1 MLTST
6 TPYNRPLGD
15 GLVLK
20 SITDKSDAER
30 VIAFDAQIFGQ
41 GTAAFAS
48 DLILDHPDTRPEH
61 WLYIEDETS
70 KQIVSSLCLIPWQWR
85 YEDVT
90 LKSGEVGIVGTL
102 ESHRNRGLVRL
113 LMARHRELLCEGDFD
128 FSHIQGIPYFYRQF
142 GYEYAMPLDVH
153 WNLELH
159 SLPDK
164 PASTAYNFRL
174 ATQQDIPVL
183 MGLYEQAA
191 KGLQISTVR
200 DEHIWNYLLEHA
212 FTSDV
217 GAETW
222 LISDAA
228 GQPTAY
234 FRIPSHGFGSGL
246 IVNETSRLNDETAQA
261 LLVHLKGI
269 AQERSKPNIRLDL
282 PDSNDLVRV
291 AAGFNAHN
299 DGCYCWQI
307 HLVDVARLLR
317 KLAPVLERR
326 IAASLFAGMTRTLC
340 LNLYKE
346 AFELHFEQGKLQAV
360 KSIGFTD
367 EWGIK
372 IPPLF
377 LAPLILGYRSHK
389 QLREMYA
396 DVSINREYH
405 HLIDVL
411 FPKLESFLFTIF

>member
-6 TPYNRPLGD
+6 TPYNRSLGD

-20 SITDKSDAER
+20 SIADQNDAQR
-30 VIAFDAQIFGQ
+30 LIAFDAQIFGQ
-41 GTAAFAS
+41 GTGAFAS
-48 DLILDHPDTRPEH
+48 DLILRHPDTRPEQ
-61 WLYIEDETS
+61 WLYIEDENT
-70 KQIVSSLCLIPWQWR
+70 KQIISSLCLIPWQWR

-113 LMARHRELLCEGDFD
+113 LMARHRELLCEGEFD

-164 PASTAYNFRL
+164 PADPTYSFRL
-174 ATQQDIPVL
+174 ATKQDVPIL
-183 MGLYEQAA
+183 MRLYEQAA
-191 KGLQISTVR
+191 KSLHISTIR
-200 DEHIWNYLLEHA
+200 DEGIWHYLLDTSHS
-212 FTSDV
+212 SDV

-222 LISDAA
+222 LITEAS

-234 FRIPSHGFGSGL
+234 FRVPFHGFGDGL

-261 LLVHLKGI
+261 LLLHLK
-269 AQERSKPNIRLDL
+269 AVARERGKPYIRLAL
-282 PDSNDLVRV
+282 PDSSDLIRV

-299 DGCYCWQI
+299 DGFYPWQI

-326 IAASLFAGMTRTLC
+326 IAASLFAGMTRSLC

-346 AFELHFEQGKLQAV
+346 AFELHFEGGKLQEV

-372 IPPLF
+372 IPPLL
-377 LAPLILGYRSHK
+377 LAPLVLGYRSHK
-389 QLREMYA
+389 QLRDMYA

>member
-1 MLTST
+1 VLTST

-20 SITDKSDAER
+20 SIADQSDAER

-48 DLILDHPDTRPEH
+48 DLILHHPDTRPEH
-61 WLYIEDETS
+61 WLYIEDETI

-164 PASTAYNFRL
+164 PTDATYSFRL
-174 ATQQDIPVL
+174 ATKQDIAVL
-183 MGLYEQAA
+183 MQLYKQAA
-191 KGLQISTVR
+191 KSLNISAVR
-200 DEHIWNYLLEHA
+200 DEPIWHYLLDTA
-212 FTSDV
+212 LSSDV

-228 GQPTAY
+228 GQPIGY
-234 FRIPSHGFGSGL
+234 FRIPFHGFGDGL
-246 IVNETSRLNDETAQA
+246 IINETSSLNYETAQA
-261 LLVHLKGI
+261 LLLRLKAV
-269 AQERSKPNIRLDL
+269 AQERGKPYIRLL
-282 PDSNDLVRV
+282 CRIVMI
-291 AAGFNAHN
+291 
-299 DGCYCWQI
+299 WWMW
-307 HLVDVARLLR
+307 RLALM
-317 KLAPVLERR
+317 PTTTV
-326 IAASLFAGMTRTLC
+326 S
-340 LNLYKE
+340 
-346 AFELHFEQGKLQAV
+346 
-360 KSIGFTD
+360 
-367 EWGIK
+367 
-372 IPPLF
+372 
-377 LAPLILGYRSHK
+377 ILGK
-389 QLREMYA
+389 FIWWMWLACCVNWLRFWNG
-396 DVSINREYH
+396 VSRPA
-405 HLIDVL
+405 
-411 FPKLESFLFTIF
+411 FSLE